1 MKNNCYF
8 REPIN
13 MKAVNLDEEIT
24 VLIMQKR
31 KNDKEEMKNEG
42 RKPTSLPQIL

>member
-13 MKAVNLDEEIT
+13 MEAANLDEEVT
-24 VLIMQKR
+24 VLRIKKKM
-31 KNDKEEMKNEG
+31 N
-42 RKPTSLPQIL
+42 